1 MRLSLSYIK
10 SVLRLDIVKVFSLNA
25 VSTLVKMLTSF
36 ISIKVIAYVIG
47 PAGIAV
53 LGQLNNFSSIILG
66 LSNGGISQG
75 ITKYVAEYKESDSKV
90 KILLSTALKVTAFC
104 TIVLSFLLIIL
115 HNKLSQWILLTDEY
129 GSVFLIFGFTIF
141 LYSLNT
147 LIISILNGYKEFKKY
162 VIVNIVGTIIGLIFT
177 LVFVLTLGLKG
188 ALISAVT
195 YQSVV
200 VVATIFILRK
210 LPWMHISYYK
220 ERIDGDVLKKYF
232 GFSLMAITTLC
243 LSPTV
248 QMFLRGY
255 VMTNI
260 SHYQAGLWEGMNR
273 ISGMYLSVIV
283 TSFSIYY
290 LPRLSEISDKFELRK
305 EIFRSYKFIIPL
317 LLFCFLVIYIFRRFI
332 IRLLFTPDFFPMESL
347 FGWQM
352 AGDLFKI
359 ASWLLAFLMLAKAK
373 TMLYIT
379 TEIIFSSIFL
389 ILGLFFVKINGIVGL
404 TQAYLINYILY
415 MIIMV
420 IVFRKLLF
428 NTSST

>member
-428 NTSST
+428 NISST